1 MMTVLLRLFIFSIL
15 FFLFGTDYSLAQKKE
30 KESIRWITFSQLKDS
45 MAVKPKKIF
54 IDIYTDWCGPCKLMD
69 KKVFPKKDVIR
80 LMNENYY
87 AVKLNSETADSL
99 NFNGKDYFLKPY
111 KTTVINELVAEIG
124 LEAGHLSYPTM
135 VILDENYEVIYRY
148 PGMLNLELMIDVL
161 ETWK

>member
-1 MMTVLLRLFIFSIL
+1 MILRKNYLLAFT
-15 FFLFGTDYSLAQKKE
+15 FFLAGIQICFAQKKA
-30 KESIRWITFSQLKDS
+30 KETIHWLTFEQLKDS

-69 KKVFPKKDVIR
+69 KKVFPKADVVR

-87 AVKLNSETADSL
+87 ALKLNSETADSL

-111 KTTVINELVAEIG
+111 KTAVINELVVEIG
-124 LEAGHLSYPTM
+124 LEAGHLSYPTI
-135 VILDENYEVIYRY
+135 VILDENYENIYRY
-148 PGMLNLELMIDVL
+148 PGMLNFDLMVDVL